1 MFISRCRDYL
11 TTMFTKKTSHV
22 WLWHLGFTVVILFF
36 SNLFINTSN
45 ATTNAIES
53 TNNDIDHQ
61 TQQVFIAKLTGSQEI
76 PFVSTEASGTA
87 LFKESLLKN
96 GTLEYELILNNIK
109 DITGIYIEYNNT
121 IPLKEIYSNPIIPD
135 ICCLSLEVS
144 EPRDFYLNGIVE
156 DDINITPLDLIK
168 SGISLQVDDDDPRDT
183 LNSNIPII
191 GILIPN
197 NKSDN
202 LTGLFESGLVFINVE
217 TKSHP
222 PGEIRGQIIDKV
234 QILE

>member
-1 MFISRCRDYL
+1 MFISMYRDYL

-22 WLWHLGFTVVILFF
+22 WLWPLGFTVVILFF
-36 SNLFINTSN
+36 SNLSINISN
-45 ATTNAIES
+45 ATTNVIES

-76 PFVSTEASGTA
+76 PFANTEASGTA

-96 GTLEYELILNNIK
+96 GTLEYELVLNNIK

-121 IPLKEIYSNPIIPD
+121 IPLKVIYSNPIIPD
-135 ICCLSLEVS
+135 ICCLSLEAS
-144 EPRDFYLNGIVE
+144 EPGNFYLNGIVE

-168 SGISLQVDDDDPRDT
+168 PGISLQVDDDDLSDT
-183 LNSNIPII
+183 SNGNRSII
-191 GILIPN
+191 ETLIPN
-197 NKSDN
+197 YKSNN

>member
-1 MFISRCRDYL
+1 MFISMYRDYL

-22 WLWHLGFTVVILFF
+22 WLWPLGFTVVILFF
-36 SNLFINTSN
+36 SNLSINISN
-45 ATTNAIES
+45 ATTNVIES
-53 TNNDIDHQ
+53 TNNDVDHQ

-96 GTLEYELILNNIK
+96 GTLEYELILNNIR

-135 ICCLSLEVS
+135 ICCLSLEAS
-144 EPRDFYLNGIVE
+144 EPGNFYLNGIIE
-156 DDINITPLDLIK
+156 NDINITPLDLIK
-168 SGISLQVDDDDPRDT
+168 SGISLQVDDNASDP
-183 LNSNIPII
+183 LNGNLPII
-191 GILIPN
+191 EILIPN
-197 NKSDN
+197 NKSNN
-202 LTGLFESGLVFINVE
+202 LTGLFESGLVFLNVE